1 MEKIEQI
8 TESKVEE
15 IKGTVYDVDIVKTP
29 RYTEEEKQDINSQI
43 EEKKSQI
50 EAMSSELSMLLDKSK
65 TF

>member
-50 EAMSSELSMLLDKSK
+50 EAMSSELSVLLDKSK